1 MAGSLVSGKH
11 DLYILILCGWMGEIM
26 ASNYPPGVSGNEFQI
41 TGLCACWNY
50 YANTCNNI
58 NCANYEEGDK
68 E

>member
-1 MAGSLVSGKH
+1 ML
-11 DLYILILCGWMGEIM
+11 
-26 ASNYPPGVSGNEFQI
+26 SNYPPGVSGHEPEI

-50 YANTCNNI
+50 YANTCKNI